1 MTNCI
6 ISWANREGSKCFV
19 DYLTRRMSPAA
30 LAANSTRELRK
41 LTRTEREEAKKPN
54 KGKYDKNA
62 GGYLRS
68 ARGLG
73 PAGAQEQGATKP
85 KSKPKPKPKPASRRV
100 AKYKKTQPT
109 AELDYSADTEDQPP
123 SAVFEQGHAH
133 KRRRVREPSPPLS
146 HILQNLVYRG
156 PQGHAPLDPI
166 LDSGSVSELYG
177 PYGPY
182 GPYASSSP
190 MSSNTPTGSAYAVP
204 TPYLPAPEHWEGH
217 FSGTV
222 RRDLNL
228 LASRPAPPPVQVD
241 YRTVLPRNQQDVD
254 HIQSALLATRTN
266 YARRTGSECPPT
278 SEHESYRSQVEEIL
292 HNFRCY
298 WSFEYGHASA
308 LPDLITSREPWR
320 GGFSDWKAATG
331 GDEAFAWDL

>member
-30 LAANSTRELRK
+30 LAANSTRELSK
-41 LTRTEREEAKKPN
+41 LTRKEREEAKKPN

-85 KSKPKPKPKPASRRV
+85 KPAPNPKPASRRV
-100 AKYKKTQPT
+100 PKYKKPQPT
-109 AELDYSADTEDQPP
+109 SELDYSGDTEDQPP
-123 SAVFEQGHAH
+123 SAIFEQGRAH
-133 KRRRVREPSPPLS
+133 KRHRVREPNPHLS
-146 HILQNLVYRG
+146 HISGGLAYWGSQD
-156 PQGHAPLDPI
+156 HAPLDPI
-166 LDSGSVSELYG
+166 PDSGSVTNL
-177 PYGPY
+177 Y
-182 GPYASSSP
+182 GPYASSSRTY
-190 MSSNTPTGSAYAVP
+190 SNTPTEPAFAALS
-204 TPYLPAPEHWEGH
+204 PYMMSPDPWDGN

-228 LASRPAPPPVQVD
+228 LANRPAPPPLQVD
-241 YRTVLPRNQQDVD
+241 YRNVLPRNQQDIN
-254 HIQSALLATRTN
+254 HIQTALVATRTN

-278 SEHESYRSQVEEIL
+278 SERESYLSQVEEIL
-292 HNFRCY
+292 HHFRYC
-298 WSFEYGHASA
+298 WFFECGNSGAI
-308 LPDLITSREPWR
+308 PDLVTSREPWR
-320 GGFSDWKAATG
+320 GGFWDWK
-331 GDEAFAWDL
+331 